1 MKSVT
6 IALILLNIATFIL
19 SPFGLDA
26 QTFVDDYGFSTN
38 NALAKPWTW
47 VTSLFI
53 HASLLH
59 ILYNMLG
66 WFFFGRSLENDI
78 GSQKFLLVYFIG
90 GFAASIASIL
100 VLPAEILSV
109 GASGAVFAVIGAA
122 ILIKPFGFTMFPFV
136 IPLPLGIVGII
147 YALSVTI
154 LFFTEPIVAINHAA
168 HFGGL
173 IFGIGYGINREG
185 IKKGAA
191 IIAFF
196 LLVIVLSEL
205 FLLPILQDFLAR
217 ALKT

>member
-1 MKSVT
+1 MKSAT
-6 IALILLNIATFIL
+6 ITLILLNIVIFIL
-19 SPFGLDA
+19 SPFGLNA
-26 QTFVDDYGFSTN
+26 EAFVNDYGFSTN
-38 NALAKPWTW
+38 NALARPWTW

-66 WFFFGRSLENDI
+66 LFFFGRNLENEI

-90 GFAASIASIL
+90 GFAANIVSML
-100 VLPAEILSV
+100 VLPAETLSV

-147 YALSVTI
+147 YALSATI
-154 LFFTEPIVAINHAA
+154 LFFTETSTTINNAA

-173 IFGIGYGINREG
+173 VFGMIYGINREG
-185 IKKGAA
+185 IKRGAA

-196 LLVIVLSEL
+196 LLVIVLGEIY
-205 FLLPILQDFLAR
+205 LLPW
-217 ALKT
+217 LKGLMAGL

>member
-1 MKSVT
+1 MKSAT
-6 IALILLNIATFIL
+6 IAIILLNIAIFVL

-26 QTFVDDYGFSTN
+26 QNFVNDYGFSTD

-47 VTSLFI
+47 ISSLFI
-53 HASLLH
+53 HVSLLH

-66 WFFFGRSLENDI
+66 LFFFGRNLENEI
-78 GSQKFLLVYFIG
+78 GYQKFLLVYFIG
-90 GFAASIASIL
+90 GFAANIVSML
-100 VLPAEILSV
+100 VLPAETLSV

-147 YALSVTI
+147 YALSATI
-154 LFFTEPIVAINHAA
+154 LFFTETSTTINNAA

-173 IFGIGYGINREG
+173 VFGMIYGINREG
-185 IKKGAA
+185 IKRGAA

-196 LLVIVLSEL
+196 LLVIVLGEIY
-205 FLLPILQDFLAR
+205 LLPW
-217 ALKT
+217 LKGLMAGL

>member
-1 MKSVT
+1 MKSAT
-6 IALILLNIATFIL
+6 IALILLNIAIFIL

-26 QTFVDDYGFSTN
+26 QTFVNDYGFSTN

-66 WFFFGRSLENDI
+66 LFFFGRSLENEI

-109 GASGAVFAVIGAA
+109 GASGAVFAVIAA
-122 ILIKPFGFTMFPFV
+122 GDSRNNLCAFCHN
-136 IPLPLGIVGII
+136 IVFHRN
-147 YALSVTI
+147 V
-154 LFFTEPIVAINHAA
+154 NHNKQRRTLWRSY
-168 HFGGL
+168 FWYGL
-173 IFGIGYGINREG
+173 WY
-185 IKKGAA
+185 
-191 IIAFF
+191 
-196 LLVIVLSEL
+196 
-205 FLLPILQDFLAR
+205 
-217 ALKT
+217 

>member
-1 MKSVT
+1 MKSAT
-6 IALILLNIATFIL
+6 IALILLNIAIFIL

-26 QTFVDDYGFSTN
+26 QTFVNDYGFSTN

-66 WFFFGRSLENDI
+66 LFFFGRSLENEI

-147 YALSVTI
+147 YALSATI
-154 LFFTEPIVAINHAA
+154 LFFTETSTTINNAA

-173 IFGIGYGINREG
+173 IFGMVYGINREG
-185 IKKGAA
+185 IKRGAA

-196 LLVIVLSEL
+196 LLVIVLAEL
-205 FLLPILQDFLAR
+205 FLLPILQEFLTR
-217 ALKT
+217 AL